1 MKKRD
6 EFLKTQKIL
15 RLSTID
21 KENFPHIAPVWYRY
35 SGKKIYIGTDTKS
48 QKIKNIQKNNH
59 VSFCVD
65 VGINSPD
72 IYGVMGQGIANIIF
86 EMPKTKTI
94 AKKILLKYFKTL
106 ENKSAK
112 QLLEDTD
119 CIIEIIPQKFSIWN
133 YWVTNSSILFIA
145 EFNISRLGR

>member
-1 MKKRD
+1 MNKRD

-15 RLSTID
+15 RLSTIG
-21 KENFPHIAPVWYRY
+21 KNNFPHITPVWYMF

-65 VGINSPD
+65 VGVNSPK
-72 IYGVMGQGIANIIF
+72 IYGVMGQGIANLILEI
-86 EMPKTKTI
+86 PKTKTI

-133 YWVTNSSILFIA
+133 Y
-145 EFNISRLGR
+145 

>member
-1 MKKRD
+1 MNKRD

-15 RLSTID
+15 RLSTIG
-21 KENFPHIAPVWYRY
+21 KNNFPHITPVWYMF

-65 VGINSPD
+65 VGVNSPD
-72 IYGVMGQGIANIIF
+72 IYGVMGQGIANLIL

-112 QLLEDTD
+112 QLLEDTE
-119 CIIEIIPQKFSIWN
+119 CIIEIIPQKISTWN
-133 YWVTNSSILFIA
+133 Y
-145 EFNISRLGR
+145 

>member
-1 MKKRD
+1 MNKRD

-21 KENFPHIAPVWYRY
+21 KNNFPHIAPVWYRY
-35 SGKKIYIGTDTKS
+35 IGKKIYIGTNTKS
-48 QKIKNIQKNNH
+48 QKIKNLQKNNH
-59 VSFCVD
+59 ISFCVD
-65 VGINSPD
+65 VGVNSPD
-72 IYGVMGQGIANIIF
+72 IYGVMGQGIANIIL

-112 QLLEDTD
+112 KLLDDTD
-119 CIIEIIPQKFSIWN
+119 CVIEIIPQK
-133 YWVTNSSILFIA
+133 
-145 EFNISRLGR
+145 ISVWDY